1 MSFGL
6 FTAIGG
12 FISTVATKIGPIL
25 STAANIIATK
35 LPVVLETAS
44 VIVSAIS
51 NVVTKVSEMLDIVP
65 QEENPEEIGA
75 KTIQEGTRAK
85 GPEETTQEYLDYLR
99 TEVPLDRERFER
111 MSEEEKM
118 GCEIIGDTM
127 LAKSI
132 EEKTGVEL
140 PSEFLLTIPQAKLQC
155 ETVLALIKAFSDAG
169 ISSLNEYTRYISND
183 MSESE
188 ANVVGAAIKSAIQE
202 TSPEMTP
209 EEIQREVITMKQEYN
224 TEKN

>member
-1 MSFGL
+1 
-6 FTAIGG
+6 
-12 FISTVATKIGPIL
+12 
-25 STAANIIATK
+25 
-35 LPVVLETAS
+35 
-44 VIVSAIS
+44 
-51 NVVTKVSEMLDIVP
+51 
-65 QEENPEEIGA
+65 
-75 KTIQEGTRAK
+75 
-85 GPEETTQEYLDYLR
+85 
-99 TEVPLDRERFER
+99 
-111 MSEEEKM
+111 M

-188 ANVVGAAIKSAIQE
+188 ASVVGDAIKSAIQE